1 MASITDNQQLENLV
15 DLLRKSPLL
24 SGLTAQDTELLTSI
38 IRQRNVSKGEIL
50 FEEGEEAAGFFLLRS
65 GKVKVYKLSPAG
77 KEHILHVVQPGQT
90 FADAAIF
97 DEGVFPAFAEALTAS
112 SLLFF
117 PRAAFFELLQS
128 HPQLAIN
135 MIAGMSRYL
144 RQFARH
150 IEDLT
155 FRDVPARLARYLL
168 EEGGAQQE
176 IIELPISKSQLA
188 ANLGTTSESLSRSLR
203 KLADDDI
210 LKVRGKTIEILDSG
224 RLDDLA
230 QTLS

>member
-1 MASITDNQQLENLV
+1 MASITDNNLPDDLV
-15 DLLRKSPLL
+15 ELLRESPLL
-24 SGLTAQDTELLTSI
+24 SGLTIQDSELLTTI
-38 IRQRNVSKGEIL
+38 IRHRSALKGEIL
-50 FEEGEEAAGFFLLRS
+50 FEEGEAATGFFLLRS
-65 GKVKVYKLSPAG
+65 GKVKVYKLSPEG

-97 DEGVFPAFAEALTAS
+97 DEGVFPAFAEALTSS

-117 PRAAFFELLQS
+117 PRGAFLDLLQS
-128 HPQLAIN
+128 HPQLSIN

-155 FRDVPARLARYLL
+155 FRDVPARLARYLQ
-168 EEGGAQQE
+168 EEGGAQQVVV
-176 IIELPISKSQLA
+176 ELPISKSQLA

-210 LKVRGKTIEILDSG
+210 LAVRGKTIEILDRE
-224 RLDDLA
+224 RLSDLA
-230 QTLS
+230 QTLT